1 MRLPTGF
8 GNVSKLPGNRRKP
21 WRARKTI
28 GWVDGKQV
36 FETIG
41 YFSSKEEG
49 IQALENGLD
58 GSNVYFITDGEFMKI
73 GKANNVEKRLKIL
86 QTGNP
91 KPLSIMKV
99 IECKNEAEALELEF
113 FLHKIMKPFKVS
125 GEWYKIEGGE

>member
-1 MRLPTGF
+1 MRLPNGF

-28 GWVDGKQV
+28 GWENDRQQ

-49 IQALENGLD
+49 IAALEQELN
-58 GSNVYFITDGEFMKI
+58 GSNVYFISDGDFVKI
-73 GKANNVEKRLKIL
+73 GKANNVEKRLKVL

-91 KPLSIMKV
+91 KPLTIINI
-99 IECKNEAEALELEF
+99 IECGDCKKAYELEF
-113 FLHKIMKPFKVS
+113 FLHKMLKPLKVN
-125 GEWYKIEGGE
+125 GEWYKLGG